1 MMSSDR
7 RPLGAANWKMNGS
20 LDTIRPL
27 MGKLIEGIRADVKAE
42 IVICPPFVYLAEVA
56 SLLGRSGMVL
66 GAQNL
71 ARHDSGAYT
80 GEISAAMLLDYQ
92 CRYVIVGHSER
103 RTLYGETDVLVAEKF
118 AQANK
123 AGLTPI
129 LCVGE
134 YLEEREAGDTDNVI
148 ARQLDAVISKC
159 SIESF
164 DQAVIAYEPVWAIGT
179 GRTATPEQAQEVH
192 AFIRLRLGSHGGR
205 IAGSVRILYGG
216 SVKATNAEEL
226 FTMADIDGGLV
237 GGAFLDA
244 NDFLAICRAA
254 SQ

>member
-1 MMSSDR
+1 
-7 RPLGAANWKMNGS
+7 MNGT
-20 LDTIRPL
+20 LATIRPL
-27 MGKLIEGIRADVKAE
+27 VGKLIEGTRANIKAE
-42 IVICPPFVYLAEVA
+42 IVICPPFGYLAEVA
-56 SLLGRSGMVL
+56 SLLGKSAMVL

-71 ARHDSGAYT
+71 SPHDSGAYT

-103 RTLYGETDVLVAEKF
+103 RTFYGETDARVAEKF
-118 AQANK
+118 AQATK
-123 AGLTPI
+123 TGLKPI

-148 ARQLDAVISKC
+148 ARQLDAVIAKC

-164 DQAVIAYEPVWAIGT
+164 DQAVVAYEPVWAIGT

-192 AFIRLRLGSHGGR
+192 AFIRLRLARHDER
-205 IAGSVRILYGG
+205 IADNVRILYGG

-226 FTMADIDGGLV
+226 FTMADIDGGLI
-237 GGAFLDA
+237 GGASLDA
-244 NDFLAICRAA
+244 NDFLTICRAA
-254 SQ
+254 

>member
-7 RPLGAANWKMNGS
+7 QPLVAANWKMNGT

-27 MGKLIEGIRADVKAE
+27 MGKLVEGIRADVKAE

-56 SLLGRSGMVL
+56 SLLGKSGMVL

-148 ARQLDAVISKC
+148 ARQLDAVITKC

-179 GRTATPEQAQEVH
+179 GRAATPEQAQEVH
-192 AFIRLRLGSHGGR
+192 AFIRLRLARHDER
-205 IAGSVRILYGG
+205 IADNVRILYGG

-226 FTMADIDGGLV
+226 FTMADIDGGLI
-237 GGAFLDA
+237 GGASLDA
-244 NDFLAICRAA
+244 NDFLTICRAA
-254 SQ
+254 